1 MDYTVILSQ
10 GLIIIAVL
18 TILVTII
25 TEVAKAAFPTL
36 EGSARVNVFVLI
48 LSVVVTVGVA
58 IAYCQIKLLP
68 LTWYWYGAF
77 IVLGIMVAYAAM
89 FGYDKLVSQLSS
101 LTSGDGD

>member
-1 MDYTVILSQ
+1 MDYTTIISQ

-18 TILVTII
+18 TVLVTII
-25 TEVAKAAFPTL
+25 TEVAKSAFPSL
-36 EGSARVNVFVLI
+36 DGSAKINVFVLI

-89 FGYDKLVSQLSS
+89 FGYDKLVAQFSS
-101 LTSGDGD
+101 LTSGEGD